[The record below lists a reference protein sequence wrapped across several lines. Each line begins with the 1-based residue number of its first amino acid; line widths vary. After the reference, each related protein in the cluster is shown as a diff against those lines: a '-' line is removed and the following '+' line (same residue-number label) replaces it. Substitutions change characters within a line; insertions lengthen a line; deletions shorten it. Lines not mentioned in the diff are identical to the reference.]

1 MLLIAGMTTRS
12 TGGARSTR
20 RAALDVE
27 LVLLAPRNGRLAVFV
42 PADARGR
49 RALPAAPPR
58 SGESLDAAAQRIG
71 RTELGAAI
79 AWLQQVGTRREGSRA
94 VVLYAGLV
102 AQSETDDGRW
112 VNRERVGTISGAK
125 RHVDDAT
132 KAIGAWLDRTPVAFR
147 LLPATFTLSEL
158 QEVYEILLG
167 RTLHKASF
175 RRALQSARLVTPTRA
190 WRSEGRGRP
199 AQLFRFAP
207 RARKAAR
214 RGVRF
219 DWLSD

>member
-1 MLLIAGMTTRS
+1 MSSRSNGTARQARRVALL
-12 TGGARSTR
+12 
-20 RAALDVE
+20 VE
-27 LVLLAPRNGRLAVFV
+27 LVLLAPRDGKLAVFT
-42 PADARGR
+42 PADVRGR
-49 RALPAAPPR
+49 RALPAGTPR
-58 SGESLDAAAQRIG
+58 PGESLDDAAERIG
-71 RTELGAAI
+71 RAALGAST
-79 AWLQQVGTRREGSRA
+79 AWLEQVGTRSDAGQV

-102 AQSETDDGRW
+102 AQPPADDARW
-112 VNRERVGTISGAK
+112 IDRDRIGTVAGAK
-125 RHVDDAT
+125 RLVDDAAR
-132 KAIGAWLDRTPVAFR
+132 AIGAWLDRSPVAFR
-147 LLPATFTLSEL
+147 LLPGTFTLSEL

>member
-1 MLLIAGMTTRS
+1 MSSRSNGTARQARRVALL
-12 TGGARSTR
+12 
-20 RAALDVE
+20 VE
-27 LVLLAPRNGRLAVFV
+27 LVLLAPRDGKLAVFT
-42 PADARGR
+42 PADVRGR
-49 RALPAAPPR
+49 RALPAGTPR
-58 SGESLDAAAQRIG
+58 PGESLDDAAERIG
-71 RTELGAAI
+71 RAALGAST
-79 AWLQQVGTRREGSRA
+79 AWLEQVGTRSDAGQV

-102 AQSETDDGRW
+102 AQPPADDARW
-112 VNRERVGTISGAK
+112 IDRDRIGTVAGAK
-125 RHVDDAT
+125 RLVDDA
-132 KAIGAWLDRTPVAFR
+132 AREIGAWLDRSPVAFR
-147 LLPATFTLSEL
+147 LLPGTFTLSEL

>member
-1 MLLIAGMTTRS
+1 MSSRS
-12 TGGARSTR
+12 NGTARSAR
-20 RAALDVE
+20 RVALLVE
-27 LVLLAPRNGRLAVFV
+27 LVLLAPRGGKLAVFAPV
-42 PADARGR
+42 DARGR
-49 RALPAAPPR
+49 RALPAGAPRP
-58 SGESLDAAAQRIG
+58 GETLAAAADRIG
-71 RTELGAAI
+71 RATLGAGT
-79 AWLQQVGTRREGSRA
+79 AWLEQVGTRTDAGQV

-102 AQSETDDGRW
+102 AQPSADDARW
-112 VNRERVGTISGAK
+112 IDRERVGTVAGAK
-125 RHVDDAT
+125 RLVDEAT
-132 KAIGAWLDRTPVAFR
+132 RAIGAWLDRSPVAFR
-147 LLPATFTLSEL
+147 LLPGTFTLSEL